1 MGTITWYDWNL
12 YHVIQF
18 KKKRGERMEDERN
31 LEDNMIDGQDDVDRV
46 TEGLEVDKDEKER
59 DDLREIRENHDK
71 LRQRVFDLENDIKQ
85 RDKEI
90 EMLRKR
96 NGELLLQTPKGGTDV
111 FPTTPE
117 KDDYDIDYLGDLA
130 NRFRQ

>member
-1 MGTITWYDWNL
+1 
-12 YHVIQF
+12 
-18 KKKRGERMEDERN
+18 MEDERN